1 MTVDMRTRYLG
12 LELSGPAVPSASTL
26 SSRIDTLKRLQD
38 AGASAVVMQSLFE
51 EQIEHE
57 ELEIHRF
64 LEAGSDS
71 NAEASTYFPEL
82 EDYNTGPDAYL
93 AHLEA
98 TKQELEIPVIGSLNG
113 SSSGGWV
120 RHAKLIQDAGADA
133 LELNVYV
140 VAADPADTAEGIE
153 SRYLD
158 LVQEVRSS
166 VSIPLAVKVGPY
178 FTAFANMA
186 HRLVRAGADGLVLFN
201 RFLQPDIDLET
212 LGVDPTLHLSSPE
225 EVRLPL
231 RWIAI
236 LKGRVDASLAATT
249 GVHTAADA
257 MKLILAGADVTMMAS
272 ALFEHGPERLAE
284 VLAGVRTWLEEREY
298 VSLEQA
304 KGSVSQASCPDPDA
318 FERSNYM
325 RVVTS
330 YTSAFDWRGS
340 AVEPRA

>member
-1 MTVDMRTRYLG
+1 MSVDLTTRYLG
-12 LELSGPAVPSASTL
+12 LQLSGPVVPSASTL
-26 SSRIDTLKRLQD
+26 SSRIDTLKRLRD
-38 AGASAVVMQSLFE
+38 AGASAIVMQSLFE

-57 ELEIHRF
+57 ELAIHRF
-64 LEAGSDS
+64 LETGVDS
-71 NAEASTYFPEL
+71 NPEASTYFPEL
-82 EDYNTGPDAYL
+82 EDYNTGPDQYL
-93 AHLEA
+93 RHLED
-98 TKQELEIPVIGSLNG
+98 TKRELDIPVIGSLNG
-113 SSSGGWV
+113 SSAGGWV
-120 RHAKLIQDAGADA
+120 RYAKLIQEAGADA

-140 VAADPADTAEGIE
+140 VAADPEDTSGAIE
-153 SRYLD
+153 DRYVD
-158 LVQEVRSS
+158 LVEDVRGS

-186 HRLVRAGADGLVLFN
+186 RNLVAAGANGLVLFN

-212 LGVDPTLHLSSPE
+212 LDVDPSLHLSSSDE
-225 EVRLPL
+225 LRLPL

-249 GVHTAADA
+249 GVHGWEDA

-272 ALFEHGPERLAE
+272 ALFQHGPRRLTE
-284 VLAGVRTWLEEREY
+284 VLDGVRTWLEEREY

-325 RVVTS
+325 KAVVNYS
-330 YTSAFDWRGS
+330 SPYDWRGTP
-340 AVEPRA
+340 VEPRA